1 MKAFDTEVDVDIFVM
16 PTKGEGYPIILG
28 RPWLMAMKAK
38 QDWGTGVIQMK
49 NAKGRPILYDMKSG
63 RQCDMDLEAS
73 EDEFSSNT
81 STTSEEDSTLTEE
94 SDSNIEVMGVTLKDL
109 KKMEESATPS
119 STQGEP
125 SSVQPL
131 VEESKLLRMLST
143 ELSEKERKDY
153 VVMLTNFTTLFID
166 EYDKITGIT
175 VVQHHI
181 KLKEGSKPVVQKLRR
196 LGVIQQ
202 DALLKEVRRLLQAGF
217 IYPVEDSKWVSPVV
231 VTPKKNGKWR
241 VCVDYK
247 PLNAAT
253 KRDHFPL
260 PFQDE
265 ILNEVAGYEC
275 YMVCDG
281 YSGYF
286 QISIAE
292 EDQRKTTFITPWGC
306 FAYRVMPF
314 GLTNAPATFQRF
326 VTYVFQPFF
335 GKSIRVFIDDFCI
348 YSSRSL
354 HLGRVYESL
363 TRLQSLG
370 GQLNVDK
377 CHIAESKVTLL
388 GHIVSTRGIEA
399 DPSKIQALI
408 SLPSP
413 TIARWLVS
421 FL

>member
-1 MKAFDTEVDVDIFVM
+1 MDAHIKGQRISNIYIDGGAQICVMSEQMMHRLGLEVSRPAPCRAKMANNVKVRCVGIVNAVRVKAFNTEVDVDIFVM

-38 QDWGTGVIQMK
+38 QDWGTGMIQMK
-49 NAKGRPILYDMKSG
+49 DAKGRPILYDMKSG
-63 RQCDMDLEAS
+63 RRRDMDLETS
-73 EDEFSSNT
+73 KDEFSSDT
-81 STTSEEDSTLTEE
+81 SITSEEESTVTEE
-94 SDSNIEVMGVTLKDL
+94 SNNNIEVMGVTLRDPRIIG
-109 KKMEESATPS
+109 ESSTPS

-125 SSVQPL
+125 SNTQPL
-131 VEESKLLRMLST
+131 VEESKLLRMLSG
-143 ELSEKERKDY
+143 ELSDKERKDY
-153 VVMLTNFTTLFID
+153 VSLLANFTTLFID

-175 VVQHHI
+175 AVQHHI

-217 IYPVEDSKWVSPVV
+217 IYPVEDSEWVSPVV

-275 YMVCDG
+275 YTVCDG

-292 EDQRKTTFITPWGC
+292 EDQRKTTFITP
-306 FAYRVMPF
+306 
-314 GLTNAPATFQRF
+314 
-326 VTYVFQPFF
+326 
-335 GKSIRVFIDDFCI
+335 
-348 YSSRSL
+348 
-354 HLGRVYESL
+354 
-363 TRLQSLG
+363 
-370 GQLNVDK
+370 
-377 CHIAESKVTLL
+377 
-388 GHIVSTRGIEA
+388 
-399 DPSKIQALI
+399 
-408 SLPSP
+408 
-413 TIARWLVS
+413 
-421 FL
+421 